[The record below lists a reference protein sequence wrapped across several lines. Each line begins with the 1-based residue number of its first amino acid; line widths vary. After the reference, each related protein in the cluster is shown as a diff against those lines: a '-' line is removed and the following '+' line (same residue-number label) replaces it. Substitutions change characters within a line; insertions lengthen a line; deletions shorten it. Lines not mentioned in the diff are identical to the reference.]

1 MSKCEQ
7 KPGCKTLEKN
17 EEQVVLTIRNNLEK
31 ITKFLRDKEIV
42 PQALYLQVTDPMT
55 RETDDQR
62 ARLVY
67 RRLMSMIE
75 EDDEIYLVFM
85 YYIRNNTNSDKTI
98 RMLDQTYSNHKE
110 ETVTN
115 TPGMISLIGTV
126 IELLNQLVRLW

>member
-1 MSKCEQ
+1 M
-7 KPGCKTLEKN
+7 
-17 EEQVVLTIRNNLEK
+17 TIRNNLEK

-85 YYIRNNTNSDKTI
+85 NYIRNNTNSDKTI
-98 RMLDQTYSNHKE
+98 HMLDQTYANHKE

-115 TPGMISLIGTV
+115 TQGMISLIGTV